1 MRILQLCSFFSHS
14 RFEFPSSYI
23 ILHKFQ
29 IFVNIYLFG
38 ILISYKL
45 KTPHSN
51 CGFGK
56 CCKLMV
62 SITFASFLFP
72 PRGSFHPRQGPGPR
86 GAPRSV
92 RPRSPALASAL
103 RRDLLSDV
111 PVVRESVHLTI
122 SHFGAFTP
130 LFSMLLHFLRLCI

>member
-14 RFEFPSSYI
+14 RFEFSSSYI

-62 SITFASFLFP
+62 SIMFASFLFP
-72 PRGSFHPRQGPGPR
+72 PRTLLPPPSGPRAARRPPQRSPPVPGPR
-86 GAPRSV
+86 VAF
-92 RPRSPALASAL
+92 

-111 PVVRESVHLTI
+111 PVIRESVHLTI